1 MSKKQPKQKM
11 GRRRDRHFYKKDT
24 QMARRH
30 MKRCSTLLIIG
41 EMQIKSTLRYHLSAL
56 SMAFIKMSANSKGW
70 KGWQEE
76 GILLHCWWE
85 YKLVLVLRRTLWRFL
100 KKKQTLRCHIIQQS
114 HAWAYPEKTVIWKG
128 TCTPMLIAAWFTIA
142 KTRKQS
148 KYSLIDKWIKQM
160 WYI

>member
-11 GRRRDRHFYKKDT
+11 GRRRDRHFYKKDI

-41 EMQIKSTLRYHLSAL
+41 EMQIKSTLSYHLSAL

-70 KGWQEE
+70 KGWQEK

-85 YKLVLVLRRTLWRFL
+85 YKLVQVPMENIMLPNRFSRVRL
-100 KKKQTLRCHIIQQS
+100 CAAPWT
-114 HAWAYPEKTVIWKG
+114 AAYQAFLSMVFSRQEHWSGLPFPS
-128 TCTPMLIAAWFTIA
+128 PMHEIG
-142 KTRKQS
+142 K
-148 KYSLIDKWIKQM
+148 
-160 WYI
+160 